1 MRNKTLLLSAV
12 LIAAFALGACGPTTI
27 NQAAPPPTRSLNVNG
42 TGQVYL
48 TPDIAYIYVGV
59 HTERATASEAVAAN
73 TAETQQVIA
82 ALKEAGI
89 EDKDIKTTNF
99 SIWPNT
105 QYNPEGQ
112 QTGVTYV
119 VDNSVFVTVRDLDAL
134 GDLLDAT
141 VAAGANSINSIQ
153 FDVAD
158 KTEALKQARDAA
170 VENAQV
176 QAQELA
182 EAAGVKLGEIQSI
195 GFYDSS
201 AAPYIDTFGGKGG
214 GGGAEAAA
222 VPIQPGQLTLT
233 VTVSMTY
240 EIK

>member
-1 MRNKTLLLSAV
+1 MRYKTLLLAVV
-12 LIAAFALGACGPTTI
+12 LIAALSMGACGPTTI
-27 NQAAPPPTRSLNVNG
+27 NQAAPPASRSLNVNG
-42 TGQVYL
+42 SGTVYL
-48 TPDIAYIYVGV
+48 APDIAYVYIGV
-59 HTERATASEAVAAN
+59 HTEKATAAEAVASN
-73 TAETQQVIA
+73 SAETQQVIA

-89 EDKDIKTTNF
+89 DPKDIKTSNF

-112 QTGVTYV
+112 PVGVMYV
-119 VDNSVFVTVRDLDAL
+119 VDNTVYVTVRELSNLSA
-134 GDLLDAT
+134 LLDST
-141 VAAGANSINSIQ
+141 IVAGANSVNSIQ

-158 KTEALKQARDAA
+158 KTEAIKQARNAA
-170 VENAQV
+170 VENART

-182 EAAGVKLGEIQSI
+182 DVAGVKLGEIQNI
-195 GFYDSS
+195 GFYDS
-201 AAPYIDTFGGKGG
+201 APTPYMESLGGKGG
-214 GGGAEAAA
+214 GGMEAPA

>member
-1 MRNKTLLLSAV
+1 MRNKFFLLPAL

-27 NQAAPPPTRSLNVNG
+27 NQAAPPVNRSLNVNG
-42 TGQVYL
+42 SGQVFL

-59 HTERATASEAVAAN
+59 HTERATAAEAVAAN
-73 TAETQQVIA
+73 TTETQQVIA

-89 EDKDIKTTNF
+89 DSKDIKTTNF

-119 VDNSVFVTVRDLDAL
+119 VDNTVFVTVRDLDSL
-134 GDLLDAT
+134 GNLLDAT

-158 KTEALKQARDAA
+158 KTEALKEARDAA
-170 VENAQV
+170 VEDAQV

-182 EAAGVKLGEIQSI
+182 EAAGVQLGEIQNI

-214 GGGAEAAA
+214 GVAEAAA

-240 EIK
+240 GIK